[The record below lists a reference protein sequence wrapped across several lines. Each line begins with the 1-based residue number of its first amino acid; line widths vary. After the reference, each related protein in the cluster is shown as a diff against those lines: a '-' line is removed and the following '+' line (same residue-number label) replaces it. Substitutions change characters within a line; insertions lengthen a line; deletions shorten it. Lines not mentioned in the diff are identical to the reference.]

1 MNEADYQRII
11 PVIGPYEE
19 FPETVDT
26 DTVLLT
32 YVTVDARFAPG
43 GEITP
48 LSIYWENGKRY
59 EVEAVRDMEPVMLF
73 DSGMIGVRYICQVLG
88 KDMQL
93 YYGRD
98 GRWCVERRQ
107 TE

>member
-1 MNEADYQRII
+1 
-11 PVIGPYEE
+11 
-19 FPETVDT
+19 
-26 DTVLLT
+26 
-32 YVTVDARFAPG
+32 
-43 GEITP
+43 
-48 LSIYWENGKRY
+48 
-59 EVEAVRDMEPVMLF
+59 MEPVMLF

>member
-26 DTVLLT
+26 DAVLLT

-43 GEITP
+43 
-48 LSIYWENGKRY
+48 
-59 EVEAVRDMEPVMLF
+59 V
-73 DSGMIGVRYICQVLG
+73 
-88 KDMQL
+88 
-93 YYGRD
+93 
-98 GRWCVERRQ
+98 
-107 TE
+107 